1 MVRKNPEINDQRAV
15 SLEGEWNLP
24 GVYSLSTRYDK
35 LKVIF
40 NQAQGLSPFADPNG
54 IMVLRPVGK
63 VTSSIADE
71 MTSDSTEANL
81 LSTVQKK
88 PTEQEYDTIAI
99 QINATSVKGLNFAL
113 QDGDRV
119 LALEGS
125 NSIRITGAVQKQTFV
140 MHRQGRRAKYYI
152 RSSGGFDAAALKSR
166 TYVLFQNGQTRS
178 TLNYGLVRI
187 YPRVAPGAQV
197 VVPENLKYGM
207 EKQRVDPAQVAIV
220 TSLLGFLT
228 TTTIT
233 ILQLIQ

>member
-1 MVRKNPEINDQRAV
+1 
-15 SLEGEWNLP
+15 
-24 GVYSLSTRYDK
+24 
-35 LKVIF
+35 
-40 NQAQGLSPFADPNG
+40 
-54 IMVLRPVGK
+54 MVLRPAGK

-99 QINATSVKGLNFAL
+99 LIKATSVNGLNFAL

-152 RSSGGFDAAALKSR
+152 RSSGGFDATALKSR

-207 EKQRVDPAQVAIV
+207 EKQRVDPAQVAVV